1 MAELGDVIGGDIIT
15 STFTNELKDRT
26 VMRYA
31 NAAARDASITTPQN
45 GDVAWLLTGTL
56 TVYNGSKWLNFLGAN
71 LYARAVVFTGPN
83 GEFSIPTGFQP
94 SSAFCQGAQVD
105 FPSAIFLQQMDSS
118 QVTWRV
124 WGLQSGQLVANSPV
138 EVIYQI
144 WG

>member
-45 GDVAWLLTGTL
+45 GDVAWLLTGSL
-56 TVYNGSKWLNFLGAN
+56 SIYNGSTWVNYLGAR
-71 LYARAVVFTGPN
+71 LYARAVVVTGAS
-83 GEFSIPTGFQP
+83 GEFTVPTGFQP
-94 SSAFCQGAQVD
+94 ASAMCQGAQID
-105 FPSAIFLQQMDSS
+105 FPAVMVLQQMDAS

-124 WGLQSGQLVANSPV
+124 YSIVDGALVDNRAV